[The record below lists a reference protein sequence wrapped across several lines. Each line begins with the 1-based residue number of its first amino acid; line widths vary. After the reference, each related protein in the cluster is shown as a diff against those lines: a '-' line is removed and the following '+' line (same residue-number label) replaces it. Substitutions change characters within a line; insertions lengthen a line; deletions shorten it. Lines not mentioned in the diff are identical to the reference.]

1 MTTVVRLALLL
12 VLLLGLAAA
21 WHRSPRS
28 SRVGVAALYG
38 RRKGMSSVSE
48 PEVAVSQPIVVR
60 PGEDHV
66 QLLEGDRQV
75 RALKRGK
82 GRPSKDKQSTGGES
96 TYSLEVKM
104 PSHGYIKTQEELQ
117 PAAELTPEQRE
128 RRQRAIEFVDA
139 NPAGKDRAAV
149 LFSYADEEA
158 KMMQG
163 LKDKKQVA
171 WNEMLAKMQR
181 ERFERQQALQFDRLS
196 SRGKKEY
203 LQRAERA
210 EGEAEDDAEDDDD
223 SALDYLGVGGSSY
236 DADFF

>member
-1 MTTVVRLALLL
+1 
-12 VLLLGLAAA
+12 
-21 WHRSPRS
+21 
-28 SRVGVAALYG
+28 
-38 RRKGMSSVSE
+38 MSSVSE
-48 PEVAVSQPIVVR
+48 SEVAASQPVVVH
-60 PGEDHV
+60 PEDQD
-66 QLLEGDRQV
+66 QLLEGDRQA

-82 GRPSKDKQSTGGES
+82 GRPSKDKLSMGGES
-96 TYSLEVKM
+96 THPLEVKM

-117 PAAELTPEQRE
+117 PAAELTPEQWE

-158 KMMQG
+158 RMMQG
-163 LKDKKQVA
+163 LKDKKQMA
-171 WNEMLAKMQR
+171 WNEMVSKMQR

-210 EGEAEDDAEDDDD
+210 EGEAEDDDEDTDD
-223 SALDYLGVGGSSY
+223 SALDYLGVGG
-236 DADFF
+236 DAGDISNVFY